1 MKTAGWILIV
11 IGALAFIGA
20 ASKGDSVFGPLFW
33 IGIGIVLLYLKRER
47 EENDKEKTI
56 TETTTSKKT
65 EILKVEEKNEKKPE
79 VIDVEQNSQVTF
91 EQKEAALCL
100 IAFFAGY
107 NEDIM
112 TNDAAYMISYQSAI
126 FFGIGNY
133 KETLTAALPKY
144 QDADKL
150 IDTVLTIKD
159 RKSRE
164 FILLTCYDLTKMSGK
179 SEAYDFLYNIANE
192 MGYNREKLHKLID
205 QYSER
210 PAFS

>member
-33 IGIGIVLLYLKRER
+33 IGIGTVLLYLKREK
-47 EENDKEKTI
+47 EENNKEKTI
-56 TETTTSKKT
+56 AGTATPMKTET
-65 EILKVEEKNEKKPE
+65 LKVEGKKSE
-79 VIDVEQNSQVTF
+79 VIDVEKNAPVTF

-179 SEAYDFLYNIANE
+179 SEAYEFLYNIANE
-192 MGYNREKLHKLID
+192 MGYNKEKFHKLID
-205 QYSER
+205 QYSKR
-210 PAFS
+210 PNVS

>member
-1 MKTAGWILIV
+1 MKTAGWIFVV
-11 IGALAFIGA
+11 IGALAFLGA

-47 EENDKEKTI
+47 EENNKEKTVA
-56 TETTTSKKT
+56 ETTTPKKT
-65 EILKVEEKNEKKPE
+65 ETLKDEEKKSEIIN
-79 VIDVEQNSQVTF
+79 VEQNFPVTF

-107 NEDIM
+107 NDDIM

-179 SEAYDFLYNIANE
+179 SEAYEFLYNIANE
-192 MGYNREKLHKLID
+192 MGYNRDKFHQLID

-210 PAFS
+210 PTFS

>member
-1 MKTAGWILIV
+1 MKTAGWIFIV
-11 IGALAFIGA
+11 IGALAFLGA

-33 IGIGIVLLYLKRER
+33 TGVGTVLLYLKRER

-56 TETTTSKKT
+56 AEATTPKKA
-65 EILKVEEKNEKKPE
+65 EALKVEEKSE
-79 VIDVEQNSQVTF
+79 VIDVEQNLPVTF

-112 TNDAAYMISYQSAI
+112 TNDAAYMISSQSAI
-126 FFGIGNY
+126 FFGIGDY

-159 RKSRE
+159 KESKE

-179 SEAYDFLYNIANE
+179 AEAYEFLYNIAYE
-192 MGYNREKLHKLID
+192 MGYNRDKLKNLVD
-205 QYSER
+205 QFIR
-210 PAFS
+210 ITI

>member
-179 SEAYDFLYNIANE
+179 SEAYEFLYNIANE

-210 PAFS
+210 PTFS

>member
-33 IGIGIVLLYLKRER
+33 IGIGTVLLYLKREK
-47 EENDKEKTI
+47 EENNKEKTI
-56 TETTTSKKT
+56 AGTATPMKTET
-65 EILKVEEKNEKKPE
+65 LKVEGKKSE
-79 VIDVEQNSQVTF
+79 VIDVEKNAPVTF

-179 SEAYDFLYNIANE
+179 SEAYEFLYNIANE
-192 MGYNREKLHKLID
+192 MGYNRDKLKNLVN
-205 QYSER
+205 QYSDR
-210 PAFS
+210 PSF

>member
-1 MKTAGWILIV
+1 MKTAGWIFVV
-11 IGALAFIGA
+11 IGALAFLGA

-33 IGIGIVLLYLKRER
+33 IGIGTVLLYLKREK
-47 EENDKEKTI
+47 EENNKEKTI
-56 TETTTSKKT
+56 AGTATPMKTET
-65 EILKVEEKNEKKPE
+65 LKVEGKKSE
-79 VIDVEQNSQVTF
+79 VIDVEKNAPVTF

-179 SEAYDFLYNIANE
+179 SEAYEFLYNIANE
-192 MGYNREKLHKLID
+192 MGYNKEKFHKLID
-205 QYSER
+205 QYSKR
-210 PAFS
+210 PNVS

>member
-11 IGALAFIGA
+11 IGALAFLGA
-20 ASKGDSVFGPLFW
+20 ASKGHSVFGPLFW
-33 IGIGIVLLYLKRER
+33 IGIGGVLIYLKREK
-47 EENDKEKTI
+47 EETNEKRTAVEP
-56 TETTTSKKT
+56 TAPKQPEKPQL
-65 EILKVEEKNEKKPE
+65 EEEKAKTKN
-79 VIDVEQNSQVTF
+79 VEQFTPVTF

-107 NEDIM
+107 NDDL
-112 TNDAAYMISYQSAI
+112 TTDGSAYMVSYQSAI

-179 SEAYDFLYNIANE
+179 AEAFEFLYNIANE
-192 MGYNREKLHKLID
+192 MGYDRERLLKLID
-205 QYSER
+205 QYSDTPLVR
-210 PAFS
+210 YK

>member
-179 SEAYDFLYNIANE
+179 TEAYEFLYNIAND
-192 MGYNREKLHKLID
+192 MGYGREKLKRLID
-205 QYSER
+205 QYSDR
-210 PAFS
+210 QVSS

>member
-47 EENDKEKTI
+47 EENNKEKTV

-65 EILKVEEKNEKKPE
+65 EILKVEEKKPE
-79 VIDVEQNSQVTF
+79 VIDVEQNSPVTI

-150 IDTVLTIKD
+150 IDTVLTIRD

-164 FILLTCYDLTKMSGK
+164 FILLTCYDLTKMSEK
-179 SEAYDFLYNIANE
+179 SEAYEFLYNIANE
-192 MGYNREKLHKLID
+192 MGYNRESCFCHKG
-205 QYSER
+205 
-210 PAFS
+210 

>member
-100 IAFFAGY
+100 IAFSAGY

-179 SEAYDFLYNIANE
+179 SEAYEFLYNIANE

-210 PAFS
+210 PTFS

>member
-1 MKTAGWILIV
+1 MKTAGWIFVV
-11 IGALAFIGA
+11 IGVLAFLGA
-20 ASKGDSVFGPLFW
+20 ASKGDNVFGPLFW

-47 EENDKEKTI
+47 EEDKKEKTI
-56 TETTTSKKT
+56 AETTTTKRLET
-65 EILKVEEKNEKKPE
+65 LKVEEKASE
-79 VIDVEQNSQVTF
+79 VIDIEQSSPVTF

-112 TNDAAYMISYQSAI
+112 TNDAAYMISSQSAI
-126 FFGIGNY
+126 FFGIEDY

-159 RKSRE
+159 KESKE

-179 SEAYDFLYNIANE
+179 SEAYEFLYNIANE
-192 MGYNREKLHKLID
+192 MGYNKDKLKNLVD
-205 QYSER
+205 QFIR
-210 PAFS
+210 ITI

>member
-1 MKTAGWILIV
+1 MKTGGWIFVV
-11 IGALAFIGA
+11 IGVLAFLGA

-47 EENDKEKTI
+47 EEDNKEKTI
-56 TETTTSKKT
+56 AETTTPKKS
-65 EILKVEEKNEKKPE
+65 EKLEVEEKTSE
-79 VIDVEQNSQVTF
+79 VIDVEQSTPVTF

-107 NEDIM
+107 NDDIM
-112 TNDAAYMISYQSAI
+112 TNDAAYMISSQSAI
-126 FFGIGNY
+126 YFEMGNY
-133 KETLTAALPKY
+133 KEALTTALPKY

-159 RKSRE
+159 RNSKE

-179 SEAYDFLYNIANE
+179 SEAYEFLYNIANE
-192 MGYNREKLHKLID
+192 MGYNRDKLKNLVD
-205 QYSER
+205 QFIR
-210 PAFS
+210 IMI

>member
-107 NEDIM
+107 NDDIM

>member
-79 VIDVEQNSQVTF
+79 VI
-91 EQKEAALCL
+91 

-179 SEAYDFLYNIANE
+179 SEAYEFLYNIANE

-210 PAFS
+210 PTFS

>member
-47 EENDKEKTI
+47 EENNKEKTV

-65 EILKVEEKNEKKPE
+65 EILKVEEKKPE
-79 VIDVEQNSQVTF
+79 VIDVEQNSPVTI

-112 TNDAAYMISYQSAI
+112 TNDAAYMISSQSAI
-126 FFGIGNY
+126 FFGIGDY

-159 RKSRE
+159 KESKE

-179 SEAYDFLYNIANE
+179 AEAYEFLYNIAYE
-192 MGYNREKLHKLID
+192 MGYNRDKLKNLVD
-205 QYSER
+205 QFIR
-210 PAFS
+210 ITI

>member
-1 MKTAGWILIV
+1 MKTAGWIFVV
-11 IGALAFIGA
+11 IGVLAFLGA

-33 IGIGIVLLYLKRER
+33 IGIGSVLLYLKREK
-47 EENDKEKTI
+47 EENNREKTVA
-56 TETTTSKKT
+56 ETTTPKKT
-65 EILKVEEKNEKKPE
+65 ETLKVEKKKLE
-79 VIDVEQNSQVTF
+79 VDVEQNSPVTF

-112 TNDAAYMISYQSAI
+112 TNEAAYMVSYQSAI

-179 SEAYDFLYNIANE
+179 SEAYEFLYNIANE
-192 MGYNREKLHKLID
+192 MGYNRDKLKYLVN
-205 QYSER
+205 QYSD
-210 PAFS
+210 

>member
-33 IGIGIVLLYLKRER
+33 IGIGTVLLYLKREK
-47 EENDKEKTI
+47 EENNKEKTI
-56 TETTTSKKT
+56 AETATPLKTET
-65 EILKVEEKNEKKPE
+65 LKVEEKKPE
-79 VIDVEQNSQVTF
+79 VIDVEQNFPVTF

-107 NEDIM
+107 NDDII

-179 SEAYDFLYNIANE
+179 SEAYEFLYNIAYE
-192 MGYNREKLHKLID
+192 MGYN
-205 QYSER
+205 
-210 PAFS
+210 

>member
-11 IGALAFIGA
+11 VGALAFLGA
-20 ASKGDSVFGPLFW
+20 ASKGDNVLGSSFLF
-33 IGIGIVLLYLKRER
+33 GIGITLLYLKKER
-47 EENDKEKTI
+47 EENNKEETI
-56 TETTTSKKT
+56 AETTIPKKSET
-65 EILKVEEKNEKKPE
+65 LIIEDKKSEE
-79 VIDVEQNSQVTF
+79 IDVEQNSPVTF
-91 EQKEAALCL
+91 EQKEAALCI

-107 NEDIM
+107 NDDIM

-133 KETLTAALPKY
+133 KETLTTALPKY
-144 QDADKL
+144 QNADKL

-179 SEAYDFLYNIANE
+179 SEAYEFLYNIANE
-192 MGYNREKLHKLID
+192 MGYNKEMLHKLVD

-210 PAFS
+210 PALS

>member
-47 EENDKEKTI
+47 EENNKEKTVK
-56 TETTTSKKT
+56 ETTTSKKT
-65 EILKVEEKNEKKPE
+65 EILKVEEKKPE
-79 VIDVEQNSQVTF
+79 VIDVEQNSPVTI

-179 SEAYDFLYNIANE
+179 SEAYEFLYNIIAV
-192 MGYNREKLHKLID
+192 H
-205 QYSER
+205 
-210 PAFS
+210 

>member
-47 EENDKEKTI
+47 EENNKEKTV

-65 EILKVEEKNEKKPE
+65 EILKVEEKKPE
-79 VIDVEQNSQVTF
+79 VIDVEQNSPVTI

-150 IDTVLTIKD
+150 IDTVLTIRD

-164 FILLTCYDLTKMSGK
+164 FILLTCYDLTKMSEK
-179 SEAYDFLYNIANE
+179 SEAYEFLYNIANE
-192 MGYNREKLHKLID
+192 MGYNKEKFHKLID
-205 QYSER
+205 QYSDR
-210 PAFS
+210 PTMN

>member
-179 SEAYDFLYNIANE
+179 SEAYEFLYNIANE
-192 MGYNREKLHKLID
+192 MGYNREKIHQLID

-210 PAFS
+210 PSLS

>member
-1 MKTAGWILIV
+1 MKTAGWIFVV
-11 IGALAFIGA
+11 IGALAFLGA

-33 IGIGIVLLYLKRER
+33 IGIGTVLLYLKREK
-47 EENDKEKTI
+47 EENNKEKTI
-56 TETTTSKKT
+56 AETATPMKTET
-65 EILKVEEKNEKKPE
+65 LKVDEKKSE
-79 VIDVEQNSQVTF
+79 EIDVKKNAPVTF

-179 SEAYDFLYNIANE
+179 SEAYEFLYNIANE
-192 MGYNREKLHKLID
+192 MGYNKEKLHKLID
-205 QYSER
+205 QYSKR
-210 PAFS
+210 PNVS

>member
-1 MKTAGWILIV
+1 MKIAGWIFVV
-11 IGALAFIGA
+11 IGVLAFLGA

-47 EENDKEKTI
+47 EENNIENSIAEAATP
-56 TETTTSKKT
+56 KKT
-65 EILKVEEKNEKKPE
+65 ETLKVEEKKSEE
-79 VIDVEQNSQVTF
+79 IDVEQNYPVTF

-107 NEDIM
+107 NDDIM
-112 TNDAAYMISYQSAI
+112 TNDAAYKISSQSAI

-133 KETLTAALPKY
+133 KDTLTAALPKY

-159 RKSRE
+159 KESKE

-179 SEAYDFLYNIANE
+179 AEAYEFLYNIAYE
-192 MGYNREKLHKLID
+192 MGYNRDKLKNLVD
-205 QYSER
+205 QFIR
-210 PAFS
+210 ITI

>member
-20 ASKGDSVFGPLFW
+20 ASKGNSVFGPLFW
-33 IGIGIVLLYLKRER
+33 MGMGIVLLYLKQER
-47 EENDKEKTI
+47 EENNKEKTI
-56 TETTTSKKT
+56 AETTTKKT
-65 EILKVEEKNEKKPE
+65 EALKNEENKSE
-79 VIDVEQNSQVTF
+79 IIDAEQSSPVTF

-107 NEDIM
+107 NDDVM

-150 IDTVLTIKD
+150 IDTILTIKN
-159 RKSRE
+159 RKTRE

-179 SEAYDFLYNIANE
+179 SEAYEFLYNIAKE
-192 MGYNREKLHKLID
+192 MGYNREKLQKLID

-210 PAFS
+210 PTIN

>member
-1 MKTAGWILIV
+1 MKTAGWIFVV
-11 IGALAFIGA
+11 IGVLAFLGA

-47 EENDKEKTI
+47 EEDKKEKTI
-56 TETTTSKKT
+56 AETTTPKRSET
-65 EILKVEEKNEKKPE
+65 LKVEEKASE
-79 VIDVEQNSQVTF
+79 VIDVEQSSPVTF

-112 TNDAAYMISYQSAI
+112 TNDAAYMISSQSAI
-126 FFGIGNY
+126 FFGIGDY

-159 RKSRE
+159 KKSRE

-179 SEAYDFLYNIANE
+179 SEAYEFLYNIAYE
-192 MGYNREKLHKLID
+192 MGYNRDKLKNLVD
-205 QYSER
+205 QFIR
-210 PAFS
+210 ITI

>member
-1 MKTAGWILIV
+1 MKTAGWIFVV
-11 IGALAFIGA
+11 IGVLAFLGA

-33 IGIGIVLLYLKRER
+33 IGIGIVLLYLKREK
-47 EENDKEKTI
+47 EENNKEKTL
-56 TETTTSKKT
+56 TEPTTPKKT
-65 EILKVEEKNEKKPE
+65 GTLKVEEKKKPE
-79 VIDVEQNSQVTF
+79 VIDVEQNSPVTF

-133 KETLTAALPKY
+133 KEALTAALPKY

-179 SEAYDFLYNIANE
+179 SEAYEFLYNIANE
-192 MGYNREKLHKLID
+192 MGYNREKFHQLID

-210 PAFS
+210 PTLS

>member
-1 MKTAGWILIV
+1 MKTAGWIFVV
-11 IGALAFIGA
+11 IGVLAFLGA
-20 ASKGDSVFGPLFW
+20 ASKGDNVFGPLFW

-47 EENDKEKTI
+47 EEDKKEKTI
-56 TETTTSKKT
+56 AETTTTKRLET
-65 EILKVEEKNEKKPE
+65 LKVEEKASE
-79 VIDVEQNSQVTF
+79 VIDIEQSSPVTF

-112 TNDAAYMISYQSAI
+112 TNDAAYMISSQSAI
-126 FFGIGNY
+126 FFGIGDY

-159 RKSRE
+159 KESKE

-179 SEAYDFLYNIANE
+179 SEAYEFLYNIANE
-192 MGYNREKLHKLID
+192 MGYNKDKLKNLVD
-205 QYSER
+205 QFIR
-210 PAFS
+210 ITI